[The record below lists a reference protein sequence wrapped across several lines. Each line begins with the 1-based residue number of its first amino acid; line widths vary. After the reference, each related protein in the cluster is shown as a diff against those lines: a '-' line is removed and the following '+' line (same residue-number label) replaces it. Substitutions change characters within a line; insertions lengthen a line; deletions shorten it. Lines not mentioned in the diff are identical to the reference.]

1 MLCVHL
7 LYHVLETYL
16 QDLLK
21 NYSMY
26 QIKSVGKGFKC
37 SVLVSLLR
45 IMVFPCKSNC
55 YQFNLGLGGLL
66 WPFIKFSLLLCL
78 FFLVMLAFFS
88 SSLANMDFFH
98 IYESCSMLH
107 FLWWVIFVTSIV
119 FMMSLWE
126 QRRPETWSKRWVVL
140 NSTIVPVN

>member
-37 SVLVSLLR
+37 SVLVSLLC

-78 FFLVMLAFFS
+78 FFGDACFFFLLFSQYGFFSYLRELFDAPLLVMSYLCYQYRIH
-88 SSLANMDFFH
+88 D
-98 IYESCSMLH
+98 
-107 FLWWVIFVTSIV
+107 
-119 FMMSLWE
+119 
-126 QRRPETWSKRWVVL
+126 
-140 NSTIVPVN
+140 VPVGTEKTRNMIEKVSCTK